1 MAYTPFFQGTEA
13 QKVIDSFL
21 GSGVTASTPMQPMDM
36 NAQGVF
42 RNPYLPKD
50 FYPDD
55 SAIYPDPIYTPPVND
70 DENIPNCPPGYV
82 YDEILKQC
90 VYVGDS
96 VQEETR
102 FNDNDEVEERD
113 YMSIKDMRNAS
124 NEDLLKYLK
133 SGYLSNSLIGFLPSK
148 GNLVTLKDSFPSLQG
163 ALLQSAFGNQ
173 SELRKKAMENEL
185 MRRGYFSGQYDDSGD
200 FIFDVAG
207 TPDNSYL
214 FTPKATTDEANVPY
228 GGTTSVGDSGGS
240 YGGGEDFGGGG
251 YQGNVVVNN
260 QQIQQQNQQ
269 ARDRYDA
276 MFGKDAG
283 I

>member
-42 RNPYLPKD
+42 RNPYLPEG
-50 FYPDD
+50 FYPND
-55 SAIYPDPIYTPPVND
+55 SAIYPDPVYTPPVTD
-70 DENIPNCPPGYV
+70 DENIPKCPPGYV

-90 VYVGDS
+90 VFVGDD

-102 FNDNDEVEERD
+102 GNDNDEVEERD
-113 YMSIKDMRNAS
+113 YMSIEDMKNAS
-124 NEDLLKYLK
+124 NEKLLNYLK
-133 SGYLSNSLIGFLPSK
+133 SGFLTNSLIGYLPSK
-148 GNLVTLKDSFPSLQG
+148 GDLVTLKKTMPSTLGFGLQ
-163 ALLQSAFGNQ
+163 ALGITDPEMRRNSMIA
-173 SELRKKAMENEL
+173 ELSN
-185 MRRGYFSGQYDDSGD
+185 RGYFTGEFDDKGNE
-200 FIFDVAG
+200 IFDIG
-207 TPDNSYL
+207 STPNPNVG
-214 FTPKATTDEANVPY
+214 FNEAEVPY
-228 GGTTSVGDSGGS
+228 GGAGTINQGVTGS
-240 YGGGEDFGGGG
+240 YGGGEDRGSS